1 MGTPHRFCKFYAKH
15 VLQWHDPSSHPTRS
29 MPKRGAAAALSRR
42 SDHADLADA
51 KVSRRAAPLAVVISS
66 LSTDDKI
73 ATARGILK
81 ELQHATVLVSDSET
95 GRLATPDHGAFEVK
109 EYTTSVPQLPPDA
122 HHVVVVAHDLAQPSQ
137 IAMAMASDGR
147 QAQLVAVVDSR
158 TFLDD
163 LDQNAKVEAAKK
175 DDRAHLAGLSVPE
188 VLAEFV
194 ETAAVVVLSHTE
206 HANADLLEIQEG
218 VLRELNPS
226 VTVVRRGAGRLPAL
240 VGVVRASPE
249 RPAPM
254 ERSGCFQAVME
265 ARRRGG
271 HEDEGV
277 EEEEEGDADEDGD
290 EDEAKDAEDM
300 DAEDEVEEDEDEG
313 KEDEDP
319 NVGEEEEGEEG
330 WDFPE
335 LCRFTFFA
343 RRPFHPGRLHK
354 LLTRDGSLE
363 GVLRSKGTVWIAS
376 CPEDAL
382 LWSQVRAALASTRS
396 APRDVRATQTTPTLT
411 LSGSAGL
418 QSHCP
423 PADRATPTHFS
434 RRWGL

>member
-1 MGTPHRFCKFYAKH
+1 
-15 VLQWHDPSSHPTRS
+15 
-29 MPKRGAAAALSRR
+29 MPKRR

-271 HEDEGV
+271 HEGEDV
-277 EEEEEGDADEDGD
+277 EEEEEGDADEGGD

-319 NVGEEEEGEEG
+319 NVGEEEEGEEDEEG

-396 APRDVRATQTTPTLT
+396 APRDVRAMQTAPTLT

-418 QSHCP
+418 QSHCL
-423 PADRATPTHFS
+423 PADRATPTHFA

>member
-1 MGTPHRFCKFYAKH
+1 
-15 VLQWHDPSSHPTRS
+15 

-73 ATARGILK
+73 TTARGILK

-163 LDQNAKVEAAKK
+163 LDQNAKVEVEKK

-271 HEDEGV
+271 HEDEGM

-319 NVGEEEEGEEG
+319 NVGEDEEGEEDEEG

>member
-1 MGTPHRFCKFYAKH
+1 
-15 VLQWHDPSSHPTRS
+15 
-29 MPKRGAAAALSRR
+29 MPKRGAAAALKRR
-42 SDHADLADA
+42 SDPADLADA

-265 ARRRGG
+265 ARRQGG
-271 HEDEGV
+271 HEDEDV
-277 EEEEEGDADEDGD
+277 EEEEEGDADEGGD

-319 NVGEEEEGEEG
+319 NVGEDEEGEEDEEG

-396 APRDVRATQTTPTLT
+396 APRDVRAMQTAPTLT
-411 LSGSAGL
+411 PSGSAGL
-418 QSHCP
+418 QSHCL

>member
-1 MGTPHRFCKFYAKH
+1 
-15 VLQWHDPSSHPTRS
+15 
-29 MPKRGAAAALSRR
+29 MPKRGAAAALKRR

>member
-1 MGTPHRFCKFYAKH
+1 
-15 VLQWHDPSSHPTRS
+15 

-73 ATARGILK
+73 TTARGILK

-319 NVGEEEEGEEG
+319 NVGEDEEGEEDEEG

-418 QSHCP
+418 QSHCL

>member
-1 MGTPHRFCKFYAKH
+1 
-15 VLQWHDPSSHPTRS
+15 
-29 MPKRGAAAALSRR
+29 MPKRGAAAALSSR
-42 SDHADLADA
+42 SDPADLADA

-319 NVGEEEEGEEG
+319 NVGEDEEGEEDEEG

>member
-1 MGTPHRFCKFYAKH
+1 
-15 VLQWHDPSSHPTRS
+15 
-29 MPKRGAAAALSRR
+29 MPKRGAAAALERR
-42 SDHADLADA
+42 SDPADLADA

-122 HHVVVVAHDLAQPSQ
+122 QHVVVVPHDLAQPSQ
-137 IAMAMASDGR
+137 IAEAMASDGR

-163 LDQNAKVEAAKK
+163 LDQNAKVESGEK

-206 HANADLLEIQEG
+206 HANADLLDIQEG

-226 VTVVRRGAGRLPAL
+226 ATVVRRGAGRLPAL

-277 EEEEEGDADEDGD
+277 EEEEEGDADEGGD

-319 NVGEEEEGEEG
+319 NVGEEEEGEEDEEG
-330 WDFPE
+330 WEFPE

-423 PADRATPTHFS
+423 PADRVTPTHFA

>member
-1 MGTPHRFCKFYAKH
+1 
-15 VLQWHDPSSHPTRS
+15 
-29 MPKRGAAAALSRR
+29 MPKRGAAAALSKRR

-51 KVSRRAAPLAVVISS
+51 KLSRRAAPLAVVISS

-109 EYTTSVPQLPPDA
+109 EYTTSAPQLPPDA

-137 IAMAMASDGR
+137 IAEAMASGGR
-147 QAQLVAVVDSR
+147 QAQLVVVVDSR

-265 ARRRGG
+265 ARRQGG
-271 HEDEGV
+271 HEDEDV
-277 EEEEEGDADEDGD
+277 EEEEGDEDEDGD
-290 EDEAKDAEDM
+290 DDEAKDAEDM
-300 DAEDEVEEDEDEG
+300 DAEDEVEEDEDEDR
-313 KEDEDP
+313 EDVDP
-319 NVGEEEEGEEG
+319 NVGEEEEGEEEEEG
-330 WDFPE
+330 WEFPE

-396 APRDVRATQTTPTLT
+396 APRDLRATQATPS

-434 RRWGL
+434 RRWGR

>member
-1 MGTPHRFCKFYAKH
+1 
-15 VLQWHDPSSHPTRS
+15 
-29 MPKRGAAAALSRR
+29 MPKRGAAAASKRR

-319 NVGEEEEGEEG
+319 NVGEEEEGEEDEEG

>member
-1 MGTPHRFCKFYAKH
+1 
-15 VLQWHDPSSHPTRS
+15 

-277 EEEEEGDADEDGD
+277 EEEEEGDADEGGD

-319 NVGEEEEGEEG
+319 NVGEEEEGEEDEEG

-418 QSHCP
+418 QSHCL

>member
-1 MGTPHRFCKFYAKH
+1 
-15 VLQWHDPSSHPTRS
+15 

-319 NVGEEEEGEEG
+319 NVGEEEEGEEDEEG

>member
-1 MGTPHRFCKFYAKH
+1 
-15 VLQWHDPSSHPTRS
+15 
-29 MPKRGAAAALSRR
+29 MPKRGAAAALSKRR

-277 EEEEEGDADEDGD
+277 EEEEEEGDADEGGD

-319 NVGEEEEGEEG
+319 NVGEEEEGEEDEEG

-354 LLTRDGSLE
+354 LLNRGGLE
-363 GVLRSKGTVWIAS
+363 GVLRSKGSIWIAS
-376 CPEDAL
+376 HPEDAI
-382 LWSQVRAALASTRS
+382 LWSQVRSLASARF
-396 APRDVRATQTTPTLT
+396 APWA
-411 LSGSAGL
+411 L
-418 QSHCP
+418 Q
-423 PADRATPTHFS
+423 
-434 RRWGL
+434 